1 MKLVGYG
8 MKLWENVIEC
18 RIRDGIRIANN
29 HFSFVLWITPEAIF
43 L

>member
-1 MKLVGYG
+1 MGYS

-18 RIRDGIRIANN
+18 RIRDEIRIANN
-29 HFSFVLWITPEAIF
+29 QFGFVPWITEAIY